1 MPSEGSSNVSLST
14 VESELY
20 FLISRF
26 LASGPCQR
34 ASEAL
39 RQELTEHQLLPKRLD
54 WEGRQHERSYENLV
68 SLNRHISS
76 SHLLQICQRLGPLLD
91 KDINSSVTG
100 LQSLLGAGQQSLLR
114 TKESV
119 IHPRWRPER
128 HLATYHHRPL
138 LPPVNLVVPSLSHV
152 TKAREM
158 TGQSRRDLVC
168 PIFIHSKVSMHA
180 RKLGHLSA
188 VYCVAFDRTGQYI
201 FTGADDALIKIW
213 FAASGRLIDTLRGHN
228 SEITDIA
235 VNFENTLLAS
245 GSCDKIIRV
254 WCLRTKAPV
263 AVLQAHTGMI
273 TSLQFCPQ
281 ARGEHRILSSTGGDG
296 CVCFWTWNVTTNKFN
311 PKPAKFIERSR
322 AGAQMLCSS
331 FSPGGVFL
339 ATGSADHVIRVYFLH
354 VTTPEKICEL
364 EAHTDRVDSICYSN
378 SGERFV
384 SGSRDGTARIWRYDR
399 QEWKSIILSMSTK
412 LSSCVKSET
421 EDKGQKPRVTMVA
434 WNLDDNL
441 VVTAV
446 NDCTLKVWDS
456 HHGKLLHVL
465 KAHEDEVFVL
475 EHSPMDPRIFLSAG
489 HDGYVIMW
497 DLNTG
502 NKIKSYF
509 NMIEG
514 QGHGAVFDCKFC
526 PDGNS
531 FVATD
536 SHGHLLLFGFG
547 SNEKYKQIPQEL
559 FFHTDYR
566 PLMRDSNN
574 YVLDEQT
581 QQPPHLMPPPF
592 LVDIDGNPY
601 PPKFQRLVPGR
612 EHCKENL
619 LVPQM
624 AVNETGDQEV
634 VGERVSEDNDEQLM
648 PPPVAPNNLDS
659 LIQQLQREQDN
670 RLAASGSPRV
680 ARSNSASGSNHGH
693 RVGMRMSGETE
704 GVRQSLGNINQQ
716 ATQSDLAAWSRRIIV
731 KELHPSLLSSC
742 EEVRMAHAE
751 IEAKKF
757 LAERKKKPVYFHH
770 QGEVTT
776 PVTPQNKSRR
786 RPRVGQHSDTTSP
799 ENEETA
805 TNRLATRA
813 LYDTE
818 EEEDEND
825 QSGLWNSSSGSD
837 SSDYSDWV
845 GDNNTT
851 SLQPPK
857 RTSLRRRKQRRLTSS
872 EEEDEDQSD
881 TNNDNDATTSRR
893 PRPQRKKPEPK
904 EKKPN
909 KTTRRRQQ
917 IVKKM
922 GGVEEL
928 PEEFRPPEWLTD
940 TKPRKTPYV
949 PQMGDEVM
957 YFRQGHA
964 LYLQAVKRHAAY
976 NVNSNKNQP
985 WNKYPH
991 LREQE
996 YVKIV
1001 GIKYEVRPPRL
1012 CCLKLAF
1019 IDPETGKTSGGSFNI
1034 KYHDMSD
1041 VIDFLVL
1048 KQTYDVAMKRRW
1060 KANDRFRSMIDDA
1073 WWMGT
1078 IVSQEPFQQEY
1089 PDSMFQCFNVHWD
1102 NGEIEKISPWDMEPI
1117 GQCQMPDEQ
1126 GGGVPVTQDEVKS
1139 LMYTPTSGEWPSCG
1153 RDAECERIIRCMEAV
1168 MEHSIAEP
1176 FLTPVDLNAF
1186 PIYAIVIEYPIDL
1199 TTIKSRLEN
1208 RFYRRVNSLQFDV
1221 RYIEN
1226 NANTFNEP
1234 GTPIV
1239 KSAQIT
1245 TEILLR
1251 IISDEDCTDPHSII
1265 SQLCQGEEFSWGSS
1279 SSDSDRE
1286 ENSQARK
1293 RKRGGDSDIPRK
1305 RQKVEQRHKTTN
1317 SWKDE
1322 CLQLL
1327 VTMLHCE
1334 DSEPFREPVNL
1345 ESYPNYNS
1353 IIDEPMDLG
1362 TVKENLE
1369 NGEYSDPTQLCKD
1382 IRLVFHNSK
1391 VFNTNKRS
1399 RIYTMT
1405 LRLSAMFEEQIKDIV
1420 IDWKSAK
1427 KRMSRS
1433 RSITENSRYT
1443 ERRLTINSLSS
1454 EDTPNTSSA
1463 RPGPSSSGLMATR
1476 RTQRLLSSSTTQ
1488 ADDDEE
1494 EEIEVDVDSIS
1505 GPSTRSSH
1513 SNYVSKHTRKSGVK
1527 KDEPNHYD
1535 SETEVESDTEEEEDI
1550 KPSNSQRKRSTKT
1563 SAPKSASSKFSIKG
1577 KQPVTS
1583 NGQHK
1588 TRAATGTIK
1597 PRRYCVDGSFTDEEK
1612 MSLKTASPSHSS
1624 SSSSS
1629 STEVDSNDSS
1639 SSSSSSSD
1647 SDSDSSYNSMDAKPS
1662 RQTRRSKPVRPSVKP
1677 RLKASD
1683 NGFVI
1688 DKNKKKTNQ
1697 NSKVKKTSNNATS
1710 SRRTKASGTVK
1721 RTTRNQGRQ
1730 TVRYQEDSDGEPED
1744 SRGLEGSGT
1753 SSDSDYSIGHDRPDI
1768 STSSRG
1774 RVRKL
1779 TARARAS
1786 LMGE

>member
-1 MPSEGSSNVSLST
+1 MPSEGSSDVSLSA
-14 VESELY
+14 VQSELY

-39 RQELTEHQLLPKRLD
+39 RQELKEHQLLPKRVD

-68 SLNRHISS
+68 NLNRHISS

-91 KDINSSVTG
+91 KEINSSATG
-100 LQSLLGAGQQSLLR
+100 LQSLLGAGKQSLLR

-119 IHPRWRPER
+119 HHPRWRPER
-128 HLATYHHRPL
+128 HLATHHHRSL
-138 LPPVNLVVPSLSHV
+138 LPPVNLVVPSLGHV
-152 TKAREM
+152 TKAREI
-158 TGQSRRDLVC
+158 TGQSRMDLIC
-168 PIFIHSKVSMHA
+168 PIFIFTKVSMHA

-281 ARGEHRILSSTGGDG
+281 ARGEYRILSSTGGDG

-378 SGERFV
+378 SGEKFV
-384 SGSRDGTARIWRYDR
+384 SGSRDGTARIWRYER
-399 QEWKSIILSMSTK
+399 QEWKSIVLSMSTK
-412 LSSCVKSET
+412 LPSCPKSET

-446 NDCTLKVWDS
+446 NDCSLKVWDS

-475 EHSPMDPRIFLSAG
+475 EHSPTDPRIFLSAG
-489 HDGYVIMW
+489 HDGYVIIW

-547 SNEKYKQIPQEL
+547 SNEKYKEIPQEL

-612 EHCKENL
+612 EHCKDNL

-634 VGERVSEDNDEQLM
+634 VGERVTEDNDEQLM

-659 LIQQLQREQDN
+659 LIEQLQREQDN
-670 RLAASGSPRV
+670 RLAARGSQRV
-680 ARSNSASGSNHGH
+680 ARSNSASGGNHAH

-731 KELHPSLLSSC
+731 KELHPSVLSSC
-742 EEVRMAHAE
+742 EEMRMAHAE
-751 IEAKKF
+751 IEAKRF
-757 LAERKKKPVYFHH
+757 LAERKKKPLYFHH
-770 QGEVTT
+770 QGEVST

-825 QSGLWNSSSGSD
+825 QSGLWNSSSGSE

-857 RTSLRRRKQRRLTSS
+857 RTSLRRRKQRRMTSS
-872 EEEDEDQSD
+872 EEEEEDQSD
-881 TNNDNDATTSRR
+881 TNNDTTTTRR

-964 LYLQAVKRHAAY
+964 LYLQAVKRHNAY

-1117 GQCQMPDEQ
+1117 GTCQMPDEQ
-1126 GGGVPVTQDEVKS
+1126 GGGVPVTQEEVKS
-1139 LMYTPTSGEWPSCG
+1139 LMYTPNSGEWPSCG
-1153 RDAECERIIRCMEAV
+1153 RDAECERIIRCMEVV

-1239 KSAQIT
+1239 KSAQMA

-1251 IISDEDCTDPHSII
+1251 IISDEDCIDPHSII
-1265 SQLCQGEEFSWGSS
+1265 SGLCQGEEFNWSS
-1279 SSDSDRE
+1279 TTSDSDRE
-1286 ENSQARK
+1286 ENSQTRK
-1293 RKRGGDSDIPRK
+1293 RKRGDSDTPRK
-1305 RQKVEQRHKTTN
+1305 RQKTEQRHKTIN
-1317 SWKDE
+1317 SWKEE

-1334 DSEPFREPVNL
+1334 DSEPFREPVSVVN
-1345 ESYPNYNS
+1345 YPNYNS

-1362 TVKENLE
+1362 TVKENLD
-1369 NGEYSDPTQLCKD
+1369 NGEYSDPTELCKH

-1391 VFNTNKRS
+1391 VYNTNKRS

-1433 RSITENSRYT
+1433 RSMTENSRYT

-1454 EDTPNTSSA
+1454 EDLHDTSSA
-1463 RPGPSSSGLMATR
+1463 RPGPSSSGLMSTR
-1476 RTQRLLSSSTTQ
+1476 RTQRMLSSSTTQ
-1488 ADDDEE
+1488 ADDDDD
-1494 EEIEVDVDSIS
+1494 EEIEVDVDTS

-1513 SNYVSKHTRKSGVK
+1513 SNHVGKRTRKSGPK
-1527 KDEPNHYD
+1527 KTEPNHYD

-1550 KPSNSQRKRSTKT
+1550 QPSKSQRIRPSKAST
-1563 SAPKSASSKFSIKG
+1563 SKQTQNKVKG
-1577 KQPVTS
+1577 KMSVTS

-1588 TRAATGTIK
+1588 TRASTGTIK
-1597 PRRYCVDGSFTDEEK
+1597 PRRYCVDGSFTDDEK
-1612 MSLKTASPSHSS
+1612 SLLKTASPSHSS

-1629 STEVDSNDSS
+1629 STEVESNDSS
-1639 SSSSSSSD
+1639 SSSSS
-1647 SDSDSSYNSMDAKPS
+1647 SDSDSSYNSMDAKPQ
-1662 RQTRRSKPVRPSVKP
+1662 RPTRRSKHVRPSVKP

-1688 DKNKKKTNQ
+1688 DRNKKKSNN
-1697 NSKVKKTSNNATS
+1697 NSKVKKTSNSATS
-1710 SRRTKASGTVK
+1710 SRRSKSSGTVQ

-1730 TVRYQEDSDGEPED
+1730 TVRYQEDSEGEPED
-1744 SRGLEGSGT
+1744 SRGLEGSGSGT
-1753 SSDSDYSIGHDRPDI
+1753 DSDYSVGHERPDI